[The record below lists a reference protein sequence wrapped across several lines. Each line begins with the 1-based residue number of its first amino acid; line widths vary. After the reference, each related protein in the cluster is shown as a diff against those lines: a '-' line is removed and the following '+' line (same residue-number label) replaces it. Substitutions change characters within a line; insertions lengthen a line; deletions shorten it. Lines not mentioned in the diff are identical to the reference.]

1 MAFWNALSD
10 IYSYKIS
17 ILYINNSISTLNMIN
32 KLNIHRPKIEYLG
45 LY

>member
-10 IYSYKIS
+10 IYRDKIS
-17 ILYINNSISTLNMIN
+17 ILYINNSISTFNMIN